1 MKLFKR
7 IDRSV
12 QNWWFYLDEETKE
25 MFRFYFQVIV
35 IAVMAFFFL
44 YALYVGAMEYE
55 VILTSNNK

>member
-25 MFRFYFQVIV
+25 MFLFYFQVIA

-44 YALYVGAMEYE
+44 YALYVGASEYE
-55 VILTSNNK
+55 VIITSR

>member
-25 MFRFYFQVIV
+25 MFRFYFQVIA
-35 IAVMAFFFL
+35 IAVMALIFCT
-44 YALYVGAMEYE
+44 ALYHGAKNYE
-55 VILTSNNK
+55 VIITSR

>member
-25 MFRFYFQVIV
+25 MFRFYFQVIA
-35 IAVMAFFFL
+35 IAVMDFFFL
-44 YALYVGAMEYE
+44 YALYVGACEYE
-55 VILTSNNK
+55 VIITRI

>member
-12 QNWWFYLDEETKE
+12 QNWWYYLDEETKE
-25 MFRFYFQVIV
+25 MFRFYFQVIA

-44 YALYVGAMEYE
+44 YALYVGA
-55 VILTSNNK
+55 S